1 MIKSELEWMREEI
14 RQLKKQISEYEQL
27 IRDIS
32 APIIP
37 SIVPETILVPITGRL
52 SSKRF
57 HIIVT
62 KILEIAHTQQV
73 STVILDFTAI
83 TEKEAGEIGILG
95 KNIEKIISSLGL
107 MGVQVI
113 FVGFSPSITQILVK
127 SKLAVLSE
135 LKTFLS
141 FRASLQFLMK
151 QKGLKFESIV

>member
-95 KNIEKIISSLGL
+95 KNIEKIISSLG
-107 MGVQVI
+107 
-113 FVGFSPSITQILVK
+113 
-127 SKLAVLSE
+127 
-135 LKTFLS
+135 
-141 FRASLQFLMK
+141 
-151 QKGLKFESIV
+151 